1 MEGTQGYAYGPAEK
15 EQHNEPKESPH
26 YAIAVHLLKPSD
38 IKKKVNFGCKCI
50 QKYLDRNQLLYFVWE
65 ILF

>member
-1 MEGTQGYAYGPAEK
+1 MEGTQGYAFGPAEK

-50 QKYLDRNQLLYFVWE
+50 
-65 ILF
+65 

>member
-38 IKKKVNFGCKCI
+38 IKKKKLTLVANV
-50 QKYLDRNQLLYFVWE
+50 YRN
-65 ILF
+65 I